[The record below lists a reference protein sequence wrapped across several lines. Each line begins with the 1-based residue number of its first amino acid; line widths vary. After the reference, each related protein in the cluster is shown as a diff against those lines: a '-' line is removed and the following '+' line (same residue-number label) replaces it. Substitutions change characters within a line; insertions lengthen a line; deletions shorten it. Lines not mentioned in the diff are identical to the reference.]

1 MSDDLIFY
9 KTGEHN
15 CSYLSGEMANTLFL
29 DPEAEITQHRME
41 LLNQNG
47 FRRSGKH
54 LYRPDCKDCDACI
67 SVRVPVDQ
75 FNWKRRFRRILKK
88 NHDLR
93 ISYSQAEFNSEHYA
107 LFEKYINSRHA
118 DGDMYPTSEDKYRDF
133 LTQGYSH
140 SRILEF
146 HDQDCLIGC
155 CLLDELLSGL
165 SAVYTWFDPDESGR
179 SIGTYAILQLLLLC
193 QRINRPH
200 LYLGYW
206 IKNCRKMDYKSDFMP
221 LEGFINQ
228 QWRSFL
234 D

>member
-93 ISYSQAEFNSEHYA
+93 VS
-107 LFEKYINSRHA
+107 
-118 DGDMYPTSEDKYRDF
+118 
-133 LTQGYSH
+133 
-140 SRILEF
+140 
-146 HDQDCLIGC
+146 
-155 CLLDELLSGL
+155 
-165 SAVYTWFDPDESGR
+165 
-179 SIGTYAILQLLLLC
+179 
-193 QRINRPH
+193 
-200 LYLGYW
+200 
-206 IKNCRKMDYKSDFMP
+206 
-221 LEGFINQ
+221 
-228 QWRSFL
+228 
-234 D
+234 